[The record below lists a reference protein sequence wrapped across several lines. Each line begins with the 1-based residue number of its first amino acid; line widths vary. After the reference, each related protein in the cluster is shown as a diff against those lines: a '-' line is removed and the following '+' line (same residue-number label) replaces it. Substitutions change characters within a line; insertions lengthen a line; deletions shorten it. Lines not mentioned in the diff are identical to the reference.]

1 MMQTQIQ
8 FFTFLN
14 VLTICKFNKYL
25 TCARNVREAEER
37 DERCIDPSEDCR
49 LERRRTPEEQH
60 LPGGG
65 AVVWALKDEGE
76 FSMRHELYSVS
87 LWME

>member
-1 MMQTQIQ
+1 MQTQIQ

-14 VLTICKFNKYL
+14 LLTMCKFNKYL

-37 DERCIDPSEDCR
+37 DEGRVDPGEDCR

-65 AVVWALKDEGE
+65 AVIWALKDE
-76 FSMRHELYSVS
+76 
-87 LWME
+87 